1 MKVEFTQQQKTDLL
15 NELKSIREFTR
26 NGDNYYI
33 YKFSDEKKISYTL
46 VSILKS
52 TGLIKVH
59 KKKYRGAIA
68 YIWSTI
74 EPNIYMAEK
83 LLYAIRDYNNKNNEK
98 AKKRKSAEKNAQ
110 NLKSSFDEEIGNL
123 QKGVVNN
130 DETKPQEEQ
139 WYDPI
144 ENSSSKPV
152 ELCDIEICNRGE
164 IQNWKS
170 EIERLDKLNKQL
182 EHQLDY
188 AQNVEIKEVQEEL
201 VKAMNLNSEKALIIG
216 NMALQIDKKDD
227 EIKAVTDYQNSAT
240 NLVEIIFKLRDS
252 ISNQNKIIEKLNDTI
267 IELKQT
273 PKPSKKLKTEEKSTR
288 SFSILWGLVSIK
300 KS

>member
-1 MKVEFTQQQKTDLL
+1 MTTIFTQ
-15 NELKSIREFTR
+15 
-26 NGDNYYI
+26 
-33 YKFSDEKKISYTL
+33 EKKMDCLNKLKIIQDYTKSGENPY
-46 VSILKS
+46 VYDHLKKYDIP
-52 TGLIKVH
+52 TTYIPVLKKAGIIIVH
-59 KKKYRGAIA
+59 KKRGKGIF
-68 YIWSTI
+68 YIWNTI
-74 EPNIYMAEK
+74 EPNIHMAEK
-83 LLYAIRDYNNKNNEK
+83 TLQQISAYNEK
-98 AKKRKSAEKNAQ
+98 CSNNRKEKLAIKNAQ
-110 NLKSSFDEEIGNL
+110 NFKSSFDKECENL
-123 QKGVVNN
+123 QKGLVNN
-130 DETKPQEEQ
+130 HEPKQQEEQ
-139 WYDPI
+139 SYDPI
-144 ENSSSKPV
+144 ENSSFKPV

-201 VKAMNLNSEKALIIG
+201 VKAMNQNSEKALIIG

-227 EIKAVTDYQNSAT
+227 EIKSIADWQKSAT
-240 NLVEIIFKLRDS
+240 NLIEIVFKLRDT

-273 PKPSKKLKTEEKSTR
+273 PKPSKKLKTEEKPTR